1 MKLLPAGT
9 QPQDE
14 KHCTPA
20 MHSSDASATGR
31 ATVTMHSQLTGCR
44 SSSIS
49 SLTSASCSASCE
61 EPPARS

>member
-9 QPQDE
+9 QPANE
-14 KHCTPA
+14 NEGMPVVR
-20 MHSSDASATGR
+20 SSDAR
-31 ATVTMHSQLTGCR
+31 ATHRAMITMHSQLTGCR